1 MMRYTWK
8 RILTGIVSLF
18 LLATVTFF
26 LVRLIPG
33 SPFQRGGVSEQ
44 VVEAVEEEYGLNDP
58 LIEQYLSYMGNP
70 LKGDLGISY
79 QDPGT
84 SVEEIIGRAA
94 PLTVSLGL
102 SALIVSVIVGTGCGV
117 FYAASEKRAVKK
129 VIGSLGMLA
138 AGIPGFAAAILLL
151 MVFSVKLKWFP
162 SSGLFS
168 FSHYILPVTALSLY
182 PTAVITRM
190 TGHALDEEMAKDYVL
205 FARAKGLK
213 KSRIIFTHAL
223 KNAWFPVLN
232 YIGPASAFL
241 LTGSFAIES
250 VFTIPGLGREFVMSI
265 ANRDYTLIL
274 GLTVFMGTVVILLNL
289 LTDLL
294 GAWLDP
300 SVRRAYR
307 KK

>member
-58 LIEQYLSYMGNP
+58 LIEQYLSYMGNL

-168 FSHYILPVTALSLY
+168 FSCLLSHHSPIHPFSSRQHQSATALVF
-182 PTAVITRM
+182 P
-190 TGHALDEEMAKDYVL
+190 
-205 FARAKGLK
+205 
-213 KSRIIFTHAL
+213 SRQKEFQNCAGR
-223 KNAWFPVLN
+223 PV
-232 YIGPASAFL
+232 
-241 LTGSFAIES
+241 
-250 VFTIPGLGREFVMSI
+250 PGFH
-265 ANRDYTLIL
+265 
-274 GLTVFMGTVVILLNL
+274 
-289 LTDLL
+289 
-294 GAWLDP
+294 
-300 SVRRAYR
+300 
-307 KK
+307 

>member
-58 LIEQYLSYMGNP
+58 LIEQYLSYMGNL

-129 VIGSLGMLA
+129 VIG
-138 AGIPGFAAAILLL
+138 
-151 MVFSVKLKWFP
+151 VKLKWFP

>member
-58 LIEQYLSYMGNP
+58 LIEQYLSYMGNL

-84 SVEEIIGRAA
+84 SVEEIIGR
-94 PLTVSLGL
+94 
-102 SALIVSVIVGTGCGV
+102 V